1 MTAHFDEFEEE
12 MTSRSL
18 ERAYDYVDE
27 HRIGGLEEL
36 SAGLFHAEV
45 HGSELYDVDIRLRGN
60 DIVFASCTCPYD
72 YDGYCKHIGAVL
84 LTLRDYKHGGNHQ
97 QNVTYDAM
105 IAKQDDSRPDIPVA
119 ANPLASKPEVFN
131 RVLQHIR
138 ERVGLRKSERWTPA
152 QHFYLIWNQDEINAI
167 MTANPAIASGMEPL
181 MPESA
186 VDRVMESPMR
196 RHLGKDYGWKF
207 EWGDAAINGVMA
219 VFEEAEQSNDYP
231 LAMRRM
237 CAALRKTVWFARQV
251 DDEEGAL
258 QTYIE
263 HLNERILAYTYA
275 AAPIVTG
282 EQAQQMLIAALG
294 FIRDTPMIE
303 MLFWPHT
310 PLECVIPFADIHAR
324 GTADIEQ
331 MEHQPREIGTT
342 SFMCRTYAQ
351 STLNVAQQFLHDKKG
366 DSIDGHRTSLT
377 DYDWRAAQDYLL
389 KLHHDFL
396 LYGGDAISADELLS
410 KNTDVAECRFAVI
423 ARKFLDGDY
432 AWAAAFLEQTYDWDA
447 AQKHA
452 GYWELTAQL
461 PHGELTMLEACYERL
476 NDENGIKQLYEYY
489 VAHSDSVADERCIP
503 ILKSMVGKSGWPQSV
518 QNILRNYHEHDFG
531 GKVLARLM
539 TEERL
544 SDEALTL
551 AGQRPELLH
560 DLLKP
565 ISLNHSA
572 EAERLIRKQL
582 PLDRDLQQGNRDEY
596 RFVAMWIEQYRN
608 VFGLDQA
615 KALAKEIMAKYPR
628 RYALKEEIGRVLK

>member
-27 HRIGGLEEL
+27 HRIGGLEEV

-138 ERVGLRKSERWTPA
+138 ERVGLRKSERWTPV
-152 QHFYLIWNQDEINAI
+152 QHFYLVWNQDEINAI
-167 MTANPAIASGMEPL
+167 VTANPAIASGMEPL
-181 MPESA
+181 MPEST

-196 RHLGKDYGWKF
+196 RHLGKDYDWKF

-251 DDEEGAL
+251 DDEEGVL

-366 DSIDGHRTSLT
+366 DSIDGHRTNLT
-377 DYDWRAAQDYLL
+377 D
-389 KLHHDFL
+389 
-396 LYGGDAISADELLS
+396 
-410 KNTDVAECRFAVI
+410 
-423 ARKFLDGDY
+423 
-432 AWAAAFLEQTYDWDA
+432 YDWDA

-531 GKVLARLM
+531 GKVLVRLM
-539 TEERL
+539 TEEHL

-551 AGQRPELLH
+551 AGQRPELLR

-582 PLDRDLQQGNRDEY
+582 PLDRDLQQGNRNEY

-608 VFGLDQA
+608 VLGLDQA

>member
-27 HRIGGLEEL
+27 HRIGGLEEV

-45 HGSELYDVDIRLRGN
+45 HGSELYDVDIRLRDN

-72 YDGYCKHIGAVL
+72 HDGYCKHIGAVL

-152 QHFYLIWNQDEINAI
+152 QHFYLVWNQDEINAI
-167 MTANPAIASGMEPL
+167 VTANPAIASGMEPL
-181 MPESA
+181 MPEST

-219 VFEEAEQSNDYP
+219 VFEEVEQSNDYP

-237 CAALRKTVWFARQV
+237 CTALRKTVWFARQV
-251 DDEEGAL
+251 DDEEGVL

-351 STLNVAQQFLHDKKG
+351 STLNVAQQLLHDKKG
-366 DSIDGHRTSLT
+366 DSIDGHRTNLT
-377 DYDWRAAQDYLL
+377 D
-389 KLHHDFL
+389 
-396 LYGGDAISADELLS
+396 
-410 KNTDVAECRFAVI
+410 
-423 ARKFLDGDY
+423 
-432 AWAAAFLEQTYDWDA
+432 YDWDA

-531 GKVLARLM
+531 GQVLVRLM
-539 TEERL
+539 TEEHL

-551 AGQRPELLH
+551 AGQRPELLR

-582 PLDRDLQQGNRDEY
+582 PLDRDLQQGNRNEY

-608 VFGLDQA
+608 VLGLDQA

>member
-27 HRIGGLEEL
+27 HRIGGLEEV

-377 DYDWRAAQDYLL
+377 DYDW
-389 KLHHDFL
+389 
-396 LYGGDAISADELLS
+396 
-410 KNTDVAECRFAVI
+410 
-423 ARKFLDGDY
+423 
-432 AWAAAFLEQTYDWDA
+432 DA

-551 AGQRPELLH
+551 AGQRPELLR

-565 ISLNHSA
+565 ISLNHIA

-582 PLDRDLQQGNRDEY
+582 PLDRDLQQGNRNEY

-608 VFGLDQA
+608 IFGLDQA

>member
-1 MTAHFDEFEEE
+1 
-12 MTSRSL
+12 
-18 ERAYDYVDE
+18 
-27 HRIGGLEEL
+27 
-36 SAGLFHAEV
+36 
-45 HGSELYDVDIRLRGN
+45 
-60 DIVFASCTCPYD
+60 
-72 YDGYCKHIGAVL
+72 
-84 LTLRDYKHGGNHQ
+84 
-97 QNVTYDAM
+97 
-105 IAKQDDSRPDIPVA
+105 
-119 ANPLASKPEVFN
+119 
-131 RVLQHIR
+131 
-138 ERVGLRKSERWTPA
+138 
-152 QHFYLIWNQDEINAI
+152 

-551 AGQRPELLH
+551 AGQRPELLR

>member
-27 HRIGGLEEL
+27 HRIGGLEEV

-152 QHFYLIWNQDEINAI
+152 QHFYLVWNQDEINAI
-167 MTANPAIASGMEPL
+167 VTANPAIASGMEPL
-181 MPESA
+181 MPEST

-196 RHLGKDYGWKF
+196 RHLGKDYDWKF

-251 DDEEGAL
+251 DDEEGVL

-351 STLNVAQQFLHDKKG
+351 STLNVAQQLLHDKKG
-366 DSIDGHRTSLT
+366 DSIDGHRTNLT
-377 DYDWRAAQDYLL
+377 D
-389 KLHHDFL
+389 
-396 LYGGDAISADELLS
+396 
-410 KNTDVAECRFAVI
+410 
-423 ARKFLDGDY
+423 
-432 AWAAAFLEQTYDWDA
+432 YDWDA

-452 GYWELTAQL
+452 GYWELTVQL
-461 PHGELTMLEACYERL
+461 PHGELTMLEACYGRL

-489 VAHSDSVADERCIP
+489 VAHNDSVADERCIP
-503 ILKSMVGKSGWPQSV
+503 ILKSMVDKSGWPQSV

-551 AGQRPELLH
+551 AGQRPELLR

-582 PLDRDLQQGNRDEY
+582 PLDRDLQQGNRNEY

-608 VFGLDQA
+608 VLGLDQA

>member
-27 HRIGGLEEL
+27 HRIGGLEEV

-152 QHFYLIWNQDEINAI
+152 QHFYLVWNQDEINAI
-167 MTANPAIASGMEPL
+167 VTANPAIASGMEPL
-181 MPESA
+181 MPEST
-186 VDRVMESPMR
+186 VDLVMESPMR
-196 RHLGKDYGWKF
+196 RHLGKDYDWKF

-251 DDEEGAL
+251 DDEEGVL

-351 STLNVAQQFLHDKKG
+351 STLNVAQQLLHDKKG
-366 DSIDGHRTSLT
+366 DSIDGHRTNLT
-377 DYDWRAAQDYLL
+377 D
-389 KLHHDFL
+389 
-396 LYGGDAISADELLS
+396 
-410 KNTDVAECRFAVI
+410 
-423 ARKFLDGDY
+423 
-432 AWAAAFLEQTYDWDA
+432 YDWDA

-452 GYWELTAQL
+452 GYWELTVQL
-461 PHGELTMLEACYERL
+461 PHGELTMLEACYGRL

-489 VAHSDSVADERCIP
+489 VAHNDSVADERCIP
-503 ILKSMVGKSGWPQSV
+503 ILKSMVDKSGWPQSV

-551 AGQRPELLH
+551 AGQRPELLR

-582 PLDRDLQQGNRDEY
+582 PLDRDLQQGNRNEY

-608 VFGLDQA
+608 VLGLDQA

>member
-27 HRIGGLEEL
+27 HRIGGLEEV

-105 IAKQDDSRPDIPVA
+105 IAKQDDSRPDILVA

-152 QHFYLIWNQDEINAI
+152 QHFYLVWNQDEINAI
-167 MTANPAIASGMEPL
+167 VTANPAIASGMEPL
-181 MPESA
+181 MPEST

-196 RHLGKDYGWKF
+196 RHLGKDYDWKF

-251 DDEEGAL
+251 DDEEGVL

-366 DSIDGHRTSLT
+366 DSIDGHRTNLT
-377 DYDWRAAQDYLL
+377 D
-389 KLHHDFL
+389 
-396 LYGGDAISADELLS
+396 
-410 KNTDVAECRFAVI
+410 
-423 ARKFLDGDY
+423 
-432 AWAAAFLEQTYDWDA
+432 YDWDA

-531 GKVLARLM
+531 GKVLVRLM
-539 TEERL
+539 TEEHL

-551 AGQRPELLH
+551 AGQRPELLR

-582 PLDRDLQQGNRDEY
+582 PLDRDLQQGNRNEY

-608 VFGLDQA
+608 VLGLDQA

>member
-27 HRIGGLEEL
+27 HRIGGLEEV

-152 QHFYLIWNQDEINAI
+152 QHFYLVWNQDEINAI
-167 MTANPAIASGMEPL
+167 VTANPAIASGMEPL
-181 MPESA
+181 MPEST

-251 DDEEGAL
+251 DDEEGVL

-310 PLECVIPFADIHAR
+310 PLECVIPFADIHAQ

-366 DSIDGHRTSLT
+366 DSIDGHRTNLT
-377 DYDWRAAQDYLL
+377 D
-389 KLHHDFL
+389 
-396 LYGGDAISADELLS
+396 
-410 KNTDVAECRFAVI
+410 
-423 ARKFLDGDY
+423 
-432 AWAAAFLEQTYDWDA
+432 YDWDA

-551 AGQRPELLH
+551 AGQRPELLR

-565 ISLNHSA
+565 ISLNHIA

-582 PLDRDLQQGNRDEY
+582 PLDRDLQQGNRNEY

>member
-27 HRIGGLEEL
+27 HRIGGLEEV

-152 QHFYLIWNQDEINAI
+152 QHFYLVWNQDEINAI
-167 MTANPAIASGMEPL
+167 VTANPAIASGMEPL
-181 MPESA
+181 MPEST

-196 RHLGKDYGWKF
+196 RHLGKDYDWKF

-251 DDEEGAL
+251 DDEEGVL

-303 MLFWPHT
+303 MLFWSHT

-351 STLNVAQQFLHDKKG
+351 STLNVAQQLLHDKKG
-366 DSIDGHRTSLT
+366 DSIDGHRTNLT
-377 DYDWRAAQDYLL
+377 D
-389 KLHHDFL
+389 
-396 LYGGDAISADELLS
+396 
-410 KNTDVAECRFAVI
+410 
-423 ARKFLDGDY
+423 
-432 AWAAAFLEQTYDWDA
+432 YDWDA

-452 GYWELTAQL
+452 GYWELTVQL
-461 PHGELTMLEACYERL
+461 PHGELTMLEACYGRL

-489 VAHSDSVADERCIP
+489 VAHNDSVADERCIP
-503 ILKSMVGKSGWPQSV
+503 ILKSMVDKSGWPQSV

-551 AGQRPELLH
+551 AGQRPELLR

-582 PLDRDLQQGNRDEY
+582 PLDRDLQQGNRNEY

>member
-27 HRIGGLEEL
+27 HRIGGLEEV

-377 DYDWRAAQDYLL
+377 DYDW
-389 KLHHDFL
+389 
-396 LYGGDAISADELLS
+396 
-410 KNTDVAECRFAVI
+410 
-423 ARKFLDGDY
+423 
-432 AWAAAFLEQTYDWDA
+432 DA

-551 AGQRPELLH
+551 AGQRPELLR

-565 ISLNHSA
+565 ISLNHIA

-582 PLDRDLQQGNRDEY
+582 PLDRDLQQGNRNEY

>member
-27 HRIGGLEEL
+27 HRIGGLEEV

-152 QHFYLIWNQDEINAI
+152 QHFYLVWNQDEINAI
-167 MTANPAIASGMEPL
+167 VTANPAIASGMEPL

-282 EQAQQMLIAALG
+282 EQAQQMLIAALR
-294 FIRDTPMIE
+294 FIRDTPMVE

-324 GTADIEQ
+324 GTADVEQ

-366 DSIDGHRTSLT
+366 DSIDGHRTNLT
-377 DYDWRAAQDYLL
+377 D
-389 KLHHDFL
+389 
-396 LYGGDAISADELLS
+396 
-410 KNTDVAECRFAVI
+410 
-423 ARKFLDGDY
+423 
-432 AWAAAFLEQTYDWDA
+432 YDWDA

-489 VAHSDSVADERCIP
+489 VAHSDSVADECCIP

-518 QNILRNYHEHDFG
+518 QNILRNFHEHDFG

-544 SDEALTL
+544 SDEALAL
-551 AGQRPELLH
+551 AGQRPELLR

-582 PLDRDLQQGNRDEY
+582 PLDRDLQQGNRNEY

>member
-27 HRIGGLEEL
+27 HRIGGLEEV

-152 QHFYLIWNQDEINAI
+152 QHFYLVWNQDEINAI
-167 MTANPAIASGMEPL
+167 VTANPAIASGMEPL
-181 MPESA
+181 MPEST

-196 RHLGKDYGWKF
+196 RHLGKDYDWKF

-251 DDEEGAL
+251 DDEEGVL

-366 DSIDGHRTSLT
+366 DSIDGHRTNLT
-377 DYDWRAAQDYLL
+377 D
-389 KLHHDFL
+389 
-396 LYGGDAISADELLS
+396 
-410 KNTDVAECRFAVI
+410 
-423 ARKFLDGDY
+423 
-432 AWAAAFLEQTYDWDA
+432 YDWDA

-539 TEERL
+539 TEEHL

-551 AGQRPELLH
+551 AGQRPELLR

-582 PLDRDLQQGNRDEY
+582 PLDRDLQQGNRNEY

-608 VFGLDQA
+608 VLGLDQA

>member
-72 YDGYCKHIGAVL
+72 YDGYCKHIGAAL

-105 IAKQDDSRPDIPVA
+105 IAKQDNSRPDIPVA

-152 QHFYLIWNQDEINAI
+152 QHFYLVWNQDEINAI
-167 MTANPAIASGMEPL
+167 VTANPAIASGMEPL
-181 MPESA
+181 MPEST

-207 EWGDAAINGVMA
+207 KWGDAAINGVMA

-324 GTADIEQ
+324 GTAYIEQ

-366 DSIDGHRTSLT
+366 DSIDGHRTNLT
-377 DYDWRAAQDYLL
+377 D
-389 KLHHDFL
+389 
-396 LYGGDAISADELLS
+396 
-410 KNTDVAECRFAVI
+410 
-423 ARKFLDGDY
+423 
-432 AWAAAFLEQTYDWDA
+432 YDWDA

-551 AGQRPELLH
+551 AGQRPELLR

-582 PLDRDLQQGNRDEY
+582 PLDRDLQQGNRNEY
-596 RFVAMWIEQYRN
+596 RFVAM
-608 VFGLDQA
+608 
-615 KALAKEIMAKYPR
+615 
-628 RYALKEEIGRVLK
+628 

>member
-27 HRIGGLEEL
+27 HRIGGLEEV

-152 QHFYLIWNQDEINAI
+152 QHFYLVWNQDEINAI
-167 MTANPAIASGMEPL
+167 VTANPAIASGMEPL

-310 PLECVIPFADIHAR
+310 PLECVIPFADIHAQ

-366 DSIDGHRTSLT
+366 DSIDGHRTNLT
-377 DYDWRAAQDYLL
+377 D
-389 KLHHDFL
+389 
-396 LYGGDAISADELLS
+396 
-410 KNTDVAECRFAVI
+410 
-423 ARKFLDGDY
+423 
-432 AWAAAFLEQTYDWDA
+432 YDWDA

-551 AGQRPELLH
+551 AGQRPELLR

-565 ISLNHSA
+565 ISLNHIA

-582 PLDRDLQQGNRDEY
+582 PLDRDLQQGNRNEY

>member
-72 YDGYCKHIGAVL
+72 YDGYCKHIGAAL

-152 QHFYLIWNQDEINAI
+152 QHFYLVWNQDEINAI
-167 MTANPAIASGMEPL
+167 VTANPAIASGMEPL
-181 MPESA
+181 MPEST
-186 VDRVMESPMR
+186 VNRVMESPMR

-282 EQAQQMLIAALG
+282 EQAQQMLIAALR
-294 FIRDTPMIE
+294 FMRDTPMIE

-366 DSIDGHRTSLT
+366 DSIDGHRTNLT
-377 DYDWRAAQDYLL
+377 D
-389 KLHHDFL
+389 
-396 LYGGDAISADELLS
+396 
-410 KNTDVAECRFAVI
+410 
-423 ARKFLDGDY
+423 
-432 AWAAAFLEQTYDWDA
+432 YDWDA

-452 GYWELTAQL
+452 GYWELTVQL
-461 PHGELTMLEACYERL
+461 PHGELTMLEACYGRL

-489 VAHSDSVADERCIP
+489 VAHNDSVADERCIP
-503 ILKSMVGKSGWPQSV
+503 ILKSMVDKSGWPQSV

-551 AGQRPELLH
+551 AGQRPELLR

-582 PLDRDLQQGNRDEY
+582 PLDRDLQQGNRNEY

-608 VFGLDQA
+608 VLGLDQA

>member
-27 HRIGGLEEL
+27 HRIGGLEEV

-251 DDEEGAL
+251 DDEEGVL

-366 DSIDGHRTSLT
+366 DSIDGHRTNLT
-377 DYDWRAAQDYLL
+377 D
-389 KLHHDFL
+389 
-396 LYGGDAISADELLS
+396 
-410 KNTDVAECRFAVI
+410 
-423 ARKFLDGDY
+423 
-432 AWAAAFLEQTYDWDA
+432 YDWDA

-551 AGQRPELLH
+551 AGQRPELLR

-582 PLDRDLQQGNRDEY
+582 PLDRDLQQGNRNEY

>member
-27 HRIGGLEEL
+27 HRIGGLEEV

-152 QHFYLIWNQDEINAI
+152 QHFYLVWNQDEINAI
-167 MTANPAIASGMEPL
+167 VTANPAIASGMEPL
-181 MPESA
+181 MPEST

-282 EQAQQMLIAALG
+282 EQAQQMLIAALR
-294 FIRDTPMIE
+294 FIRDTPMVE

-324 GTADIEQ
+324 GTADVEQ

-351 STLNVAQQFLHDKKG
+351 STLNVARQFLHDKKG
-366 DSIDGHRTSLT
+366 DSIDGHRTNLT
-377 DYDWRAAQDYLL
+377 D
-389 KLHHDFL
+389 
-396 LYGGDAISADELLS
+396 
-410 KNTDVAECRFAVI
+410 
-423 ARKFLDGDY
+423 
-432 AWAAAFLEQTYDWDA
+432 YDWDA

-544 SDEALTL
+544 SDEALAL
-551 AGQRPELLH
+551 AGQRPELLR

-582 PLDRDLQQGNRDEY
+582 PLDRDLQQGNRNEY

>member
-27 HRIGGLEEL
+27 HRIGGLEEV

-152 QHFYLIWNQDEINAI
+152 QHFYLVWNQDEINAI
-167 MTANPAIASGMEPL
+167 VTANPAIASGMEPL

-282 EQAQQMLIAALG
+282 EQAQQMLIAALR
-294 FIRDTPMIE
+294 FIRDTPMVE

-324 GTADIEQ
+324 GTADVEQ

-366 DSIDGHRTSLT
+366 DSIDGHRTNLT
-377 DYDWRAAQDYLL
+377 D
-389 KLHHDFL
+389 
-396 LYGGDAISADELLS
+396 
-410 KNTDVAECRFAVI
+410 
-423 ARKFLDGDY
+423 
-432 AWAAAFLEQTYDWDA
+432 YDWDA

-544 SDEALTL
+544 SDEALAL
-551 AGQRPELLH
+551 AGQRPELLR

-582 PLDRDLQQGNRDEY
+582 PLDRDLQQGNRNEY

>member
-27 HRIGGLEEL
+27 HRIGGLEEV

-152 QHFYLIWNQDEINAI
+152 QHFYLVWNQDEINAI
-167 MTANPAIASGMEPL
+167 VTANPAIASGMEPL

-366 DSIDGHRTSLT
+366 DSIDGHRTNLT
-377 DYDWRAAQDYLL
+377 D
-389 KLHHDFL
+389 
-396 LYGGDAISADELLS
+396 
-410 KNTDVAECRFAVI
+410 
-423 ARKFLDGDY
+423 
-432 AWAAAFLEQTYDWDA
+432 YDWDA

-518 QNILRNYHEHDFG
+518 QNILRNFHEHDFG

-544 SDEALTL
+544 SDEALAL
-551 AGQRPELLH
+551 AGQRPELLR

-582 PLDRDLQQGNRDEY
+582 PLDRDLQQGNRNEY

>member
-27 HRIGGLEEL
+27 HRIGGLEEV

-152 QHFYLIWNQDEINAI
+152 QHFYLVWNQDEINAI
-167 MTANPAIASGMEPL
+167 VTANPAIASGMEPL
-181 MPESA
+181 MPEST

-196 RHLGKDYGWKF
+196 RHLGKDYDWKF

-251 DDEEGAL
+251 DDEEGVL

-310 PLECVIPFADIHAR
+310 PLECVIPFADIHAQ

-366 DSIDGHRTSLT
+366 DSIDGHRTNLT
-377 DYDWRAAQDYLL
+377 D
-389 KLHHDFL
+389 
-396 LYGGDAISADELLS
+396 
-410 KNTDVAECRFAVI
+410 
-423 ARKFLDGDY
+423 
-432 AWAAAFLEQTYDWDA
+432 YDWDA

-518 QNILRNYHEHDFG
+518 QNILRNFHEHDFG

-544 SDEALTL
+544 SDEALAL
-551 AGQRPELLH
+551 AGQRPELLR

-582 PLDRDLQQGNRDEY
+582 PLDRDLQQGNRNEY

>member
-27 HRIGGLEEL
+27 HRIGGLEEV
-36 SAGLFHAEV
+36 SVGLFHAEV
-45 HGSELYDVDIRLRGN
+45 HGSELYDVDIRLRDN

-72 YDGYCKHIGAVL
+72 HDGYCKHIGAVL

-152 QHFYLIWNQDEINAI
+152 QHFYLVWNQDEINAI
-167 MTANPAIASGMEPL
+167 VTANPAIASGMEPL
-181 MPESA
+181 MPEST

-219 VFEEAEQSNDYP
+219 VFEEVEQSNDYP

-237 CAALRKTVWFARQV
+237 CTALRKTVWFARQV

-342 SFMCRTYAQ
+342 AFMCRTYAQ

-366 DSIDGHRTSLT
+366 DSIDGHRTNLT
-377 DYDWRAAQDYLL
+377 D
-389 KLHHDFL
+389 
-396 LYGGDAISADELLS
+396 
-410 KNTDVAECRFAVI
+410 
-423 ARKFLDGDY
+423 
-432 AWAAAFLEQTYDWDA
+432 YDWDA

-452 GYWELTAQL
+452 GYWELTVQL
-461 PHGELTMLEACYERL
+461 PHGELTMLEACYGRL

-489 VAHSDSVADERCIP
+489 VAHNDSVADERCIP
-503 ILKSMVGKSGWPQSV
+503 ILKSMVDKSGWPQSV

-551 AGQRPELLH
+551 AGQRPELLR

-582 PLDRDLQQGNRDEY
+582 PLDRDLQQGNRNEY

-608 VFGLDQA
+608 VLGLDQA

>member
-27 HRIGGLEEL
+27 HRIGGLEEV

-366 DSIDGHRTSLT
+366 DSIDGHRTNLT
-377 DYDWRAAQDYLL
+377 D
-389 KLHHDFL
+389 
-396 LYGGDAISADELLS
+396 
-410 KNTDVAECRFAVI
+410 
-423 ARKFLDGDY
+423 
-432 AWAAAFLEQTYDWDA
+432 YDWDA

-551 AGQRPELLH
+551 AGQRPELLR

>member
-27 HRIGGLEEL
+27 HRIGGLEEV

-152 QHFYLIWNQDEINAI
+152 QHFYLVWNQDEINAI
-167 MTANPAIASGMEPL
+167 VTANPAIASGMEPL
-181 MPESA
+181 MPEST

-196 RHLGKDYGWKF
+196 RHLGKDYDWKF

-251 DDEEGAL
+251 DDEEGVL

-366 DSIDGHRTSLT
+366 DSIDGHRTNLT
-377 DYDWRAAQDYLL
+377 D
-389 KLHHDFL
+389 
-396 LYGGDAISADELLS
+396 
-410 KNTDVAECRFAVI
+410 
-423 ARKFLDGDY
+423 
-432 AWAAAFLEQTYDWDA
+432 YDWDA

-531 GKVLARLM
+531 GKVLVRLM
-539 TEERL
+539 TEEHL

-551 AGQRPELLH
+551 AGQRPELLR

-582 PLDRDLQQGNRDEY
+582 PLDRDLQQGNRNEY

-608 VFGLDQA
+608 VLGLDRA

>member
-72 YDGYCKHIGAVL
+72 YDGYCKHIGAAL

-105 IAKQDDSRPDIPVA
+105 IAKQDNSRPDIPVA

-152 QHFYLIWNQDEINAI
+152 QHFYLVWNQDEINAI
-167 MTANPAIASGMEPL
+167 VTANPAIASGMEPL
-181 MPESA
+181 MPEST

-196 RHLGKDYGWKF
+196 RHLGKDYDWKF

-251 DDEEGAL
+251 DDEEGVL

-366 DSIDGHRTSLT
+366 DSIDGHRTNLT
-377 DYDWRAAQDYLL
+377 D
-389 KLHHDFL
+389 
-396 LYGGDAISADELLS
+396 
-410 KNTDVAECRFAVI
+410 
-423 ARKFLDGDY
+423 
-432 AWAAAFLEQTYDWDA
+432 YDWDA

-531 GKVLARLM
+531 GKVLVRLM
-539 TEERL
+539 TEEHL

-551 AGQRPELLH
+551 AGQRPELLR

-582 PLDRDLQQGNRDEY
+582 PLDRDLQQGNRNEY

-608 VFGLDQA
+608 VLGLDQA

>member
-72 YDGYCKHIGAVL
+72 YDGYCKHIGAAL

-152 QHFYLIWNQDEINAI
+152 QHFYLVWNQDEINAI
-167 MTANPAIASGMEPL
+167 VTANPAIASGMEPL
-181 MPESA
+181 MPEST
-186 VDRVMESPMR
+186 VNRVMESPMR

-282 EQAQQMLIAALG
+282 EQAQQMLIAALR
-294 FIRDTPMIE
+294 FMRDTPMIE

-366 DSIDGHRTSLT
+366 DSIDGHRTNLT
-377 DYDWRAAQDYLL
+377 D
-389 KLHHDFL
+389 
-396 LYGGDAISADELLS
+396 
-410 KNTDVAECRFAVI
+410 
-423 ARKFLDGDY
+423 
-432 AWAAAFLEQTYDWDA
+432 YDWDA

-539 TEERL
+539 TEEHL

-551 AGQRPELLH
+551 AGQRPELLR

-582 PLDRDLQQGNRDEY
+582 PLDRDLQQGNRNEY

-615 KALAKEIMAKYPR
+615 KAFAKEIMAKYPR

>member
-27 HRIGGLEEL
+27 HRIGGLEEV

-97 QNVTYDAM
+97 QNVTYNAM

-152 QHFYLIWNQDEINAI
+152 QHFYLVWNQDEINAI
-167 MTANPAIASGMEPL
+167 VTANPAIASGMEPL
-181 MPESA
+181 MPEST

-196 RHLGKDYGWKF
+196 RHLGKDYDWKF

-251 DDEEGAL
+251 DDEEGVL

-351 STLNVAQQFLHDKKG
+351 STLNVAQQLLHDKKG
-366 DSIDGHRTSLT
+366 DSIDGHRTNLT
-377 DYDWRAAQDYLL
+377 D
-389 KLHHDFL
+389 
-396 LYGGDAISADELLS
+396 
-410 KNTDVAECRFAVI
+410 
-423 ARKFLDGDY
+423 
-432 AWAAAFLEQTYDWDA
+432 YDWDA

-452 GYWELTAQL
+452 GYWELTVQL
-461 PHGELTMLEACYERL
+461 PHGELTMLEACYGRL

-489 VAHSDSVADERCIP
+489 VAHNDSVADERCIP
-503 ILKSMVGKSGWPQSV
+503 ILKSMVDKSGWPQSV

-551 AGQRPELLH
+551 AGQRPELLR

-582 PLDRDLQQGNRDEY
+582 PLDRDLQQGNRNEY

-608 VFGLDQA
+608 VLGLDQA

>member
-27 HRIGGLEEL
+27 HRIGGLEEV

-152 QHFYLIWNQDEINAI
+152 QHFYLVWNQDEINAI
-167 MTANPAIASGMEPL
+167 VTANPAIASGMEPL

-294 FIRDTPMIE
+294 FIRDTPMVE

-324 GTADIEQ
+324 GTADVEQ

-377 DYDWRAAQDYLL
+377 D
-389 KLHHDFL
+389 
-396 LYGGDAISADELLS
+396 
-410 KNTDVAECRFAVI
+410 
-423 ARKFLDGDY
+423 
-432 AWAAAFLEQTYDWDA
+432 YDWDA

-503 ILKSMVGKSGWPQSV
+503 ILKSMVGKSGWPQIV

-551 AGQRPELLH
+551 AGQRPELLR

-565 ISLNHSA
+565 ISLNHIA

-582 PLDRDLQQGNRDEY
+582 PLDRDLQQGNRNEY